1 MPFTSSFFFPFTSF
15 FTGSGT
21 VLASV
26 MPVSFAISS
35 LSCLKMPHKANM
47 MGKLIDPG
55 SLIHIEATQI
65 MNHKSRVIKT
75 ADSISGTID
84 YTIEE

>member
-1 MPFTSSFFFPFTSF
+1 
-15 FTGSGT
+15 
-21 VLASV
+21 
-26 MPVSFAISS
+26 
-35 LSCLKMPHKANM
+35 MPHKANM